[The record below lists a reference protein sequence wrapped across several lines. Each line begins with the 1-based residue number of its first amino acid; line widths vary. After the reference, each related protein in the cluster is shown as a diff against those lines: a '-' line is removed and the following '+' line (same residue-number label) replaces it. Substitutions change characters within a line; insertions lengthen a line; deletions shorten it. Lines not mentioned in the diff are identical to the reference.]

1 MELEPL
7 QQLRE
12 LSADDLRQR
21 AGGLRKEL
29 FSLRVHQVAG
39 RIERPSQF
47 RALRRQLARVLTL
60 LNAQP
65 ATAPQPATQTD
76 KMKMADKKKRGRQ

>member
-21 AGGLRKEL
+21 AAGLRKEL
-29 FSLRVHQVAG
+29 FSLRVHRVSG
-39 RIERPSQF
+39 RMERPSQF
-47 RALRRQLARVLTL
+47 RELRRQLARVLTVL
-60 LNAQP
+60 RTTSDAAP
-65 ATAPQPATQTD
+65 APTAAS
-76 KMKMADKKKRGRQ
+76 KKRGRQ

>member
-7 QQLRE
+7 QQLKD

-21 AGGLRKEL
+21 ATGLRKEL
-29 FSLRVHQVAG
+29 FSLRVHQVSG
-39 RIERPSQF
+39 RVERPSQF

-60 LNAQP
+60 LSAQRGAASSP
-65 ATAPQPATQTD
+65 PVATKT
-76 KMKMADKKKRGRQ
+76 RGRQ

>member
-1 MELEPL
+1 MELETL

-29 FSLRVHQVAG
+29 FSLRVHQVSG
-39 RIERPSQF
+39 RVERPSQF
-47 RALRRQLARVLTL
+47 RELRRQLARVLTL
-60 LNAQP
+60 LSAQP
-65 ATAPQPATQTD
+65 RTSPPA
-76 KMKMADKKKRGRQ
+76 AAKKKRGRQ

>member
-21 AGGLRKEL
+21 AAGLRKEL
-29 FSLRVHQVAG
+29 FSLRVHRVSG
-39 RIERPSQF
+39 RMERPSQF
-47 RALRRQLARVLTL
+47 RDMRRQLARVLTL
-60 LNAQP
+60 LHSKPGALSVP
-65 ATAPQPATQTD
+65 SVAP
-76 KMKMADKKKRGRQ
+76 KKRGRQ

>member
-1 MELEPL
+1 MELDTL

-12 LSADDLRQR
+12 LPADDLRQR

-29 FSLRVHQVAG
+29 FSLRVHQVSG
-39 RIERPSQF
+39 RVERPSQF
-47 RALRRQLARVLTL
+47 RELRRQLARVLTL

-65 ATAPQPATQTD
+65 GASPPAV
-76 KMKMADKKKRGRQ
+76 AKKKRGPQ

>member
-21 AGGLRKEL
+21 AGGIRKEL
-29 FSLRVHQVAG
+29 FSLRVHQVSG

-60 LNAQP
+60 LNAQ
-65 ATAPQPATQTD
+65 AGAAPQPAAPMDAMTG
-76 KMKMADKKKRGRQ
+76 KKKRGRQ

>member
-21 AGGLRKEL
+21 ADGLRKEL
-29 FSLRVHQVAG
+29 FSLRVHQVSG
-39 RIERPSQF
+39 RVERPSQF
-47 RALRRQLARVLTL
+47 RALRRQLARILTL
-60 LNAQP
+60 MHVQAAP
-65 ATAPQPATQTD
+65 APVATAAT
-76 KMKMADKKKRGRQ
+76 KKRGRQ